1 MRARGRWVASLALLV
16 ALPVYAQ
23 PGADPRDDAPPASTS
38 PAPTAAPG
46 PAATPEAPQ
55 RSGARPFLLGL
66 TQGFGVGFGGSLS
79 NPAPSYL
86 IGLDLG
92 FATGRSARYHVEIG
106 LQTLNGSTGV
116 RFAPLTLGYE
126 LWLADLGD
134 DRRVGVEFA
143 LALVSAE
150 ALFGDRYA
158 IALSSGVRATALL
171 SWGPAFAGLTVLGA
185 EVRYAYGL
193 EDVGI
198 QTGVGANWP
207 FRLTLGVEL

>member
-1 MRARGRWVASLALLV
+1 MASLARLA
-16 ALPVYAQ
+16 ALPAYAQ
-23 PGADPRDDAPPASTS
+23 PGDEPRDDAPPAPTS
-38 PAPTAAPG
+38 PAPPSGVPG
-46 PAATPEAPQ
+46 PAATPEAAQ
-55 RSGARPFLLGL
+55 RGGARPFWLGL

-86 IGLDLG
+86 ISLDLG
-92 FATGRSARYHVEIG
+92 FATGRSARYHVELG

-126 LWLADLGD
+126 LWLAELGD
-134 DRRVGVEFA
+134 DRRVGVELA
-143 LALVSAE
+143 LSLVSAE

-198 QTGVGANWP
+198 QTGIGANWP